1 MDPARPLLVGPA
13 PPRAVVLGATGLV
26 GRALVRELVRVGAK
40 VVTAGRRPVDPAP
53 SHEVDFHPL
62 DFEALRDS
70 PDAAGALFEGVD
82 AVFIALGTTL
92 RQAGSREAFRRVD
105 LDYVR
110 AAAEAA
116 RVGGVPHLL
125 AVSSL
130 GASLTG
136 STFYLRVKGEA
147 EEALTALGF
156 PALTLVRP
164 ALLLGSRD
172 APRLGER
179 VSAVVLRA
187 LRPVLKGA
195 FERYRPIP
203 ADVVARAMVRA
214 SGDPP
219 SGVAIFES
227 HHLATL
233 GR

>member
-13 PPRAVVLGATGLV
+13 PHRAVVLGATGLV
-26 GRALVRELVRVGAK
+26 GRALVRELIRVGTR
-40 VVTAGRRPVDPAP
+40 VVAAGRSPPDADV
-53 SHEVDFHPL
+53 SFEVAFHPL
-62 DFEALRDS
+62 DFEALCES
-70 PDAAGALFEGVD
+70 PDAAGVLFEGVD
-82 AVFIALGTTL
+82 AVFIALGTTR

-110 AAAEAA
+110 AAAQAA
-116 RVGGVPHLL
+116 RLGGVPHLL

-164 ALLLGSRD
+164 ALLLGPRD
-172 APRLGER
+172 EPRPGER
-179 VSAVVLRA
+179 VSAAVLRG
-187 LRPVLKGA
+187 LRPVLRGA
-195 FERYRPIP
+195 LQRYRPIP
-203 ADVVARAMVRA
+203 AEVVARAMVRA

-227 HHLATL
+227 HHLAAL